1 MTKWLVRILLS
12 VVVLFL
18 AAFWQLFFSAAPR
31 LVTWPSWI
39 ARESEGR
46 ASPAAR

>member
-18 AAFWQLFFSAAPR
+18 ATFWQLSFSARPKLSAVAER
-31 LVTWPSWI
+31 V
-39 ARESEGR
+39 REPEH
-46 ASPAAR
+46 PA